1 MQNNQTE
8 HNYIKILLESLDK
21 KLTVLNQIEVWSTKQ
36 SEIINDEKFDFDEF
50 DNTIQEKEK
59 LINEINI
66 LDSGFDTV
74 YKRVKDMLS
83 ENKDAYTEDISK
95 LKELIKAIMDKSMD
109 IQAKEQRNKESFS
122 NRTQVLRKEVKVA
135 KNTNKVAADYYQS
148 MNKLNVIDPQF
159 MDWKK

>member
-8 HNYIKILLESLDK
+8 HNYINILLESLNK
-21 KLTVLNQIEVWSTKQ
+21 KLDLLNEIEVWSEKQ
-36 SEIINDEKFDFDEF
+36 SGIISDEKFDFDKF
-50 DNTIQEKEK
+50 DKTIQEKEK
-59 LINEINI
+59 LINEINT
-66 LDSGFDTV
+66 LDSGFETV
-74 YKRVKDMLS
+74 YKRVKDILS
-83 ENKDAYTEDISK
+83 TNKDMYNQEISK
-95 LKELIKAIMDKSMD
+95 LKELIKVVMDKSID

-135 KNTNKVAADYYQS
+135 KNANKAATDYYQS